1 MMEFI
6 RTLREKQMTSRQKN
20 INEEA
25 NHVICLDDF
34 DGKIYIAYNGTPI
47 IPVEEKWTQKEIL
60 SKLEDIRTCYINY
73 KMKQAQSSK
82 VAIL

>member
-6 RTLREKQMTSRQKN
+6 RTLREKQMTSRQKS

-25 NHVICLDDF
+25 TYAICLSDF

-47 IPVEEKWTQKEIL
+47 IPVEDKWTQKDIL
-60 SKLEDIRTCYINY
+60 SKLEEVRNSYINY
-73 KMKQAQSSK
+73 KMKKGQIG
-82 VAIL
+82 VAATL